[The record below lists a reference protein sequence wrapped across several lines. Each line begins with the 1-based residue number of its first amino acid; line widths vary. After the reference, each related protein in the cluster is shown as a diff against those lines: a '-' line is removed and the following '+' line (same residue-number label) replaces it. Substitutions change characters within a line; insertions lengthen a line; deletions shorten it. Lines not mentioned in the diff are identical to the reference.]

1 MFTNALTEQPYEFQ
15 EVNLWEFRNQLIQ
28 QEHLTYLD
36 IIKGYHNLEKIPL
49 DYNDATD
56 LEMKRFVEDTI
67 AFLIEKYS
75 KILEK
80 EIHILSSD
88 RTSILEQVHLDFER
102 GKTTLVGMT
111 EEEIYQDFYT
121 FFHKMMEENTKMGV
135 ISKTIASANV
145 RNEIHMFSRKIKN
158 FGIGEKMN
166 QFSSQMEEEFVSIM
180 QEKYGNKFEFKKNRT
195 YQESMLSLNEY
206 TGEEV
211 FLEQRV
217 NIPFYHLSLSIQND
231 IFGKL
236 TFSVPFQ
243 VDCYEIL
250 TKEEA
255 NDLIE
260 RSINA
265 FLKKNGN
272 YNRIQY
278 LQELESSPIT
288 INIQDGKYH
297 LIDGYKRLLY
307 VNDKELLDRKVPIR
321 IFQNLKDKDFFAL
334 LYAANYWKTKFK
346 GSADI
351 FTTTSIFHDR
361 GYLFSLRQ
369 RFGIRFETNSYLL
382 AFLCL
387 YDNVHT
393 SMGDFSNIPISHPE
407 LIDSYLHHEFTAI
420 DIRNIAERID
430 EFFIHDDYNLP
441 SIVKNYVIG
450 LCILYIGDARRSGK
464 TTEIID
470 IGVIDKLLRS
480 KELQSCIKGKS
491 LSSLTYVEKN
501 FQKSEI
507 YSFLKGEIYASLIG
521 MPFDF
526 EKFKKKKEEKRE
538 ETQSQIQSLDGLDL
552 F

>member
-15 EVNLWEFRNQLIQ
+15 EVNLWDFRNQLIQ

-49 DYNDATD
+49 DYNDTTD

-80 EIHILSSD
+80 EIHILTND
-88 RTSILEQVHLDFER
+88 RATILEQVHLDFER
-102 GKTTLVGMT
+102 GKIALVGMT

-121 FFHKMMEENTKMGV
+121 FFHKMMKENTKMGV
-135 ISKTIASANV
+135 MSKTIASANV

-158 FGIGEKMN
+158 FGIGERMN
-166 QFSSQMEEEFVSIM
+166 QFSSQMEEEFISIM
-180 QEKYGNKFEFKKNRT
+180 QEKYGSKFEFKKNRT

-211 FLEQRV
+211 LLEQRV
-217 NIPFYHLSLSIQND
+217 NDPFYHLSLSIQND
-231 IFGKL
+231 IFDEL
-236 TFSVPFQ
+236 NFSVPFQ
-243 VDCYEIL
+243 INCYEIL

-321 IFQNLKDKDFFAL
+321 IFRNLKDKDFFAL

-346 GSADI
+346 GSANI
-351 FTTTSIFHDR
+351 FTNTSIFHDR

-369 RFGIRFETNSYLL
+369 RFGIRFETNNYLL

-420 DIRNIAERID
+420 DIRNIAERIN
-430 EFFIHDDYNLP
+430 ELFIHDDYNLP
-441 SIVKNYVIG
+441 NIVKNYVIG
-450 LCILYIGDARRSGK
+450 LCVLYIGDARRGGK

-470 IGVIDKLLRS
+470 IGIIDKLLRN

-491 LSSLTYVEKN
+491 LSSLTYVENN
-501 FQKSEI
+501 FKKSEI
-507 YSFLKGEIYASLIG
+507 YSF
-521 MPFDF
+521 
-526 EKFKKKKEEKRE
+526 
-538 ETQSQIQSLDGLDL
+538 
-552 F
+552 